1 VPIRI
6 RALRPDE
13 HDLHEALGRLT
24 VDAYR
29 PLVRDMDEDG
39 YDRELADVG
48 GRVAVATV
56 YVALV
61 EPEGCADGARGGGQ
75 GAPTLLGGI
84 THVPAGSSPLAE
96 FDDLDAAGIR
106 MLAVAPEARGRG
118 VGESLVQACLD
129 RARAD
134 GRARVVLHSTEPM
147 TAAHRLYTR
156 MGFERDPSLDRW
168 VPLTDPLHLMAFR
181 LEL

>member
-1 VPIRI
+1 MPIRI
-6 RALRPDE
+6 RSLRADE
-13 HDLHEALGRLT
+13 HDLHRALGRLT

-39 YDRELADVG
+39 YDRELADVA

-56 YVALV
+56 YVALDV
-61 EPEGCADGARGGGQ
+61 RGCGDGGRGGRGV
-75 GAPTLLGGI
+75 LLGGI
-84 THVPAGSSPLAE
+84 THVPDGGSPLAE
-96 FDDLDAAGIR
+96 FDDPDAAGIR

-134 GRARVVLHSTEPM
+134 GRERVVLHSTEPM
-147 TAAHRLYTR
+147 TAAHRLYGR
-156 MGFERDPSLDRW
+156 MGFDRDPSLDRW